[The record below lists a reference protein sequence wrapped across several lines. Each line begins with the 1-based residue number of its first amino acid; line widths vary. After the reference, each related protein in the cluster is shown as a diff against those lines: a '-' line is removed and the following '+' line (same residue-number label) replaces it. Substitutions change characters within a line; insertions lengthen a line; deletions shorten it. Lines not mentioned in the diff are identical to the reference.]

1 VIKNFKNYI
10 IFFIF
15 VISSCSSTNGFKE
28 TYQKFLP
35 NSQTSS
41 YIVQPG
47 DSLWSIALK
56 LNIDQKALITRNNLR
71 KPYVIYPKQK
81 LLISG
86 VENIDFSLQRDSSL
100 LQWHHP
106 LNEDFQPSKIY
117 DGWIVFKRTKG
128 TPIFSIDSGKVE
140 VAGPDIPGYGNL
152 VMISHSNNYLSLY
165 AHCDKILVK
174 QGDEVR
180 RGSMVA
186 ELGSSE
192 SPFPLLKFQLRKDGK
207 PVKLEKINFVF

>member
-1 VIKNFKNYI
+1 MIKNLKNYL
-10 IFFIF
+10 IFFILF
-15 VISSCSSTNGFKE
+15 ISSCSSLNSFKE

-35 NSQTSS
+35 NPQTSF

-56 LNIDQKALITRNNLR
+56 LNIDQKALIDRNNLS
-71 KPYVIYPKQK
+71 KPYVIYPNQK
-81 LLISG
+81 LLIRG
-86 VENIDFSLQRDSSL
+86 VENIHSILERDSS

-106 LNEDFQPSKIY
+106 LNAEFQPSNID
-117 DGWIVFKRTKG
+117 DGWMVFKQPEG

-165 AHCDKILVK
+165 AHCDKVLVE
-174 QGDEVR
+174 QGDEVE

-186 ELGSSE
+186 ELGSTE
-192 SPFPLLKFQLRKDGK
+192 SPFPLLKFQIRKNGK
-207 PVKLEKINFVF
+207 PIESEKINFIF

>member
-1 VIKNFKNYI
+1 MIKNFKNYL

-15 VISSCSSTNGFKE
+15 VISSCSSLISFKE

-35 NSQTSS
+35 NSHTSF

-56 LNIDQKALITRNNLR
+56 LNIDQKALIARNDLS

-86 VENIDFSLQRDSSL
+86 LDNIDFSKEKDLLQ
-100 LQWHHP
+100 QWHHP
-106 LNEDFQPSKIY
+106 LNEDFQPTNL
-117 DGWIVFKRTKG
+117 DNEWIVFKQPKG
-128 TPIFSIDSGKVE
+128 TPIFSIESGKVE

-165 AHCDKILVK
+165 AHCDKIFVE
-174 QGDEVR
+174 QGDEVG
-180 RGSMVA
+180 RGSKVA
-186 ELGSSE
+186 QLGSTE
-192 SPFPLLKFQLRKDGK
+192 TPFPILKFQLRRDGK
-207 PVKLEKINFVF
+207 PVKPEKINFIF

>member
-1 VIKNFKNYI
+1 MN
-10 IFFIF
+10 
-15 VISSCSSTNGFKE
+15 SFKE

-35 NSQTSS
+35 NSQTSF

-56 LNIDQKALITRNNLR
+56 LNIDQKALIATNNLS
-71 KPYVIYPKQK
+71 KPYVIYPNQK
-81 LLISG
+81 LLING
-86 VENIDFSLQRDSSL
+86 VENIDFVSERDLS

-106 LNEDFQPSKIY
+106 LDKSLQPSDTA
-117 DGWIVFKRTKG
+117 DGWMVFKQPKG

-165 AHCDKILVK
+165 AHCDKIFVK
-174 QGDEVR
+174 KGDEVK

-186 ELGSSE
+186 QLGSTE
-192 SPFPLLKFQLRKDGK
+192 SPYPLLKFQLRKNGK
-207 PVKLEKINFVF
+207 PIQSEKINFIF

>member
-1 VIKNFKNYI
+1 MIKNLKNYL
-10 IFFIF
+10 IFFILF
-15 VISSCSSTNGFKE
+15 ISSCSSLNSFKE

-35 NSQTSS
+35 NPQTSF

-56 LNIDQKALITRNNLR
+56 LNIDQKALIARNNLS

-81 LLISG
+81 LIIEG
-86 VENIDFSLQRDSSL
+86 VENLDFYVERDSL

-106 LNEDFQPSKIY
+106 LNEDFQPSNIN
-117 DGWIVFKRTKG
+117 DGWMMFKLPRG

-152 VMISHSNNYLSLY
+152 VMISHSNSYLSLY
-165 AHCDKILVK
+165 AHCDEIFVE
-174 QGDEVR
+174 QGDEVE
-180 RGSMVA
+180 RGAMVA
-186 ELGSSE
+186 KLGSTE
-192 SPFPLLKFQLRKDGK
+192 SPFPLLKFQLRKNGK
-207 PVKLEKINFVF
+207 PIQSEKINFIF

>member
-1 VIKNFKNYI
+1 VIHNFKNYLI
-10 IFFIF
+10 LFIL
-15 VISSCSSTNGFKE
+15 VTSSCSSLNSLKE

-35 NSQTSS
+35 NSQTSF

-56 LNIDQKALITRNNLR
+56 LNIDQKALIAKNNLS

-86 VENIDFSLQRDSSL
+86 VENLDYFLEKDFS

-106 LNEDFQPSKIY
+106 LNEDLRPSNID
-117 DGWIVFKRTKG
+117 DGWIVFNQPKG
-128 TPIFSIDSGKVE
+128 TPIYSIDSGKVE
-140 VAGPDIPGYGNL
+140 VAGPDIPGYGNI
-152 VMISHSNNYLSLY
+152 VMISHSNNYLSIY
-165 AHCDKILVK
+165 AHCDKIFVE
-174 QGDEVR
+174 QGDKVG

-186 ELGSSE
+186 NIGSSE
-192 SPFPLLKFQLRKDGK
+192 TRFPLLKFQLRKDGK
-207 PVKLEKINFVF
+207 PVKSEKISFVF

>member
-1 VIKNFKNYI
+1 VIKNFKNYL
-10 IFFIF
+10 IFFILL
-15 VISSCSSTNGFKE
+15 ISSCSSLNSLKE

-35 NSQTSS
+35 NPQTSF

-47 DSLWSIALK
+47 DSLWSIALQF
-56 LNIDQKALITRNNLR
+56 NIDQKALIARNNLK

-81 LLISG
+81 LLIEG
-86 VENIDFSLQRDSSL
+86 IENLDFSFERGSL

-106 LNEDFQPSKIY
+106 LNEDFQPSNIN
-117 DGWIVFKRTKG
+117 DGWMVFKQPKG
-128 TPIFSIDSGKVE
+128 TPIFSVDSGKVE

-165 AHCDKILVK
+165 AHCDKIFVE
-174 QGDEVR
+174 QGDEVK

-186 ELGSSE
+186 QLGSTE
-192 SPFPLLKFQLRKDGK
+192 SPFPVLKFQLRKNGK
-207 PVKLEKINFVF
+207 PIQSEKINFIF

>member
-1 VIKNFKNYI
+1 MIKKFKKYL
-10 IFFIF
+10 IFLIF
-15 VISSCSSTNGFKE
+15 VISSCSSLNILKNS
-28 TYQKFLP
+28 YQKFLP
-35 NSQTSS
+35 NYQTSI

-56 LNIDQKALITRNNLR
+56 LNIDQKALIARNNLS

-81 LLISG
+81 LLISE
-86 VENIDFSLQRDSSL
+86 VDNLDFPREKDSSE
-100 LQWHHP
+100 QWLHP
-106 LNEDFQPSKIY
+106 LNYDLQPSSFN
-117 DGWIVFKRTKG
+117 DEWIVFKQPKG

-165 AHCDKILVK
+165 AHCDKIFVEE
-174 QGDEVR
+174 GDEVE

-186 ELGSSE
+186 QLGSTE
-192 SPFPLLKFQLRKDGK
+192 SPIPLLKFQLRKNGK
-207 PVKLEKINFVF
+207 PVKSEKINFIF

>member
-1 VIKNFKNYI
+1 MTKNFKSYL

-15 VISSCSSTNGFKE
+15 VISSCSSLNTFKE

-35 NSQTSS
+35 NSQTSF
-41 YIVQPG
+41 YVVQPG

-56 LNIDQKALITRNNLR
+56 LNIDQKALIARNNLS
-71 KPYVIYPKQK
+71 KPYVIYPNQK
-81 LLISG
+81 LLIRG
-86 VENIDFSLQRDSSL
+86 VKNLDFSLERDLS

-106 LNEDFQPSKIY
+106 LNKDFQPSNID
-117 DGWIVFKRTKG
+117 DGWIVFKQPTG
-128 TPIFSIDSGKVE
+128 TPIFSVDSGKVE

-152 VMISHSNNYLSLY
+152 LMISHSNNYLSLY

-174 QGDEVR
+174 QGDEIG

-186 ELGSSE
+186 QLGSSE

-207 PVKLEKINFVF
+207 PVKSEKINFVF

>member
-1 VIKNFKNYI
+1 MIKNLKNYL
-10 IFFIF
+10 IFFILF
-15 VISSCSSTNGFKE
+15 ISSCSSLNSFKE

-35 NSQTSS
+35 NSQTSF

-56 LNIDQKALITRNNLR
+56 LNIDQKALIARNNLS
-71 KPYVIYPKQK
+71 KPYVIYPNQK
-81 LLISG
+81 LIIEG
-86 VENIDFSLQRDSSL
+86 IENLDFSFERDSS

-106 LNEDFQPSKIY
+106 LNAEFQPSNID
-117 DGWIVFKRTKG
+117 DGWMVFKEPKG
-128 TPIFSIDSGKVE
+128 TPIFSVDSGKVE

-165 AHCDKILVK
+165 AHCDEIFVE
-174 QGDEVR
+174 QGDVVD
-180 RGSMVA
+180 RGAMVA
-186 ELGSSE
+186 QLGSTE

-207 PVKLEKINFVF
+207 PVKSEKINFIF

>member
-1 VIKNFKNYI
+1 MIKDFKNYL
-10 IFFIF
+10 IFFILL
-15 VISSCSSTNGFKE
+15 ISSCSSLNSFKE

-35 NSQTSS
+35 NPQTSF

-56 LNIDQKALITRNNLR
+56 FNIDQKALIARNNLK

-81 LLISG
+81 LLIEG
-86 VENIDFSLQRDSSL
+86 IENLDFSVERSSL

-106 LNEDFQPSKIY
+106 LNEDFQPSNIN
-117 DGWIVFKRTKG
+117 DGWMVFKQPKG
-128 TPIFSIDSGKVE
+128 TPIFSVDSGKVE

-152 VMISHSNNYLSLY
+152 VMISHSDNYLSLY
-165 AHCDKILVK
+165 AHCDEIFVE
-174 QGDEVR
+174 QGDEVE

-186 ELGSSE
+186 KLGSTETS
-192 SPFPLLKFQLRKDGK
+192 FPLLKFQLRKNGR
-207 PVKLEKINFVF
+207 PIQSENINFIF

>member
-1 VIKNFKNYI
+1 VIKNFKNHL

-15 VISSCSSTNGFKE
+15 VIPSCSSLNNLKDS
-28 TYQKFLP
+28 YQKFLP
-35 NSQTSS
+35 NYQTSI
-41 YIVQPG
+41 YVVQPG

-56 LNIDQKALITRNNLR
+56 LDIDQKVLISTNNLS

-86 VENIDFSLQRDSSL
+86 MESIDFSLENNSSR
-100 LQWHHP
+100 QWLHP
-106 LNEDFQPSKIY
+106 LNSDFQPSSVN
-117 DGWIVFKRTKG
+117 DEWMVFKQPKG

-165 AHCDKILVK
+165 AHCDKIFVE
-174 QGDEVR
+174 QGDEVD
-180 RGSMVA
+180 RGSMLA
-186 ELGSSE
+186 QLGSTE

-207 PVKLEKINFVF
+207 PVKSEKINFIF